1 MSNKPEN
8 PQQRTITMKA
18 LLNKAKSALT
28 RNWGIK
34 LVCFGLAILLWGGQ
48 ISQDPNLTR
57 EKTFTDVS
65 INRVGEDALMRNG
78 LIVVSGLSDLS
89 PIQMRAEVPQKQYAS
104 ATPGSYNLRVD
115 LSRITAPGEQMLP
128 LVTTSSNTYGQV
140 TWLSQSEVKVVV
152 DSYETRRRIPVELD
166 SLASAPAGFYAP
178 PPSRDPATVTISG
191 PGELVRKVVK
201 CQATYDMRM
210 LEARAGTQSFA
221 LSFTLKD
228 AKGDALDQS
237 LISVTSESVTLDSVL
252 VEQQLHPLR
261 TVDINLAGVTK
272 GEPSPG
278 YQVVSISADPSYL
291 SVAGSNE
298 LLKSLKTLDLSGRID
313 IEGVKESLI
322 RAVRVERPQGAL
334 YVSED
339 AVYVNVQIAPVAEP
353 MGRGNP

>member
-1 MSNKPEN
+1 MSNKPESS
-8 PQQRTITMKA
+8 QQRAISPRD
-18 LLNKAKSALT
+18 LLIRFRNILR

-34 LVCFGLAILLWGGQ
+34 LICLGLAILLWGGQ

-57 EKTFTDVS
+57 EKAFSDVT
-65 INRVGEDALMRNG
+65 INRVGEDALMRSG
-78 LIVVSGLSDLS
+78 LIVVSGLSDLA

-104 ATPGSYNLRVD
+104 ANPTNYNLRVD

-128 LVTTSSNTYGQV
+128 LMTSASTAYGQV
-140 TWLSQSEVKVVV
+140 TWLSQTEVRVVV

-191 PGELVRKVVK
+191 PGELVRKVIK

-221 LSFTLKD
+221 LPFLLKN
-228 AKGDALDQS
+228 AQGETLDQS
-237 LISVTSESVTLDSVL
+237 QINVTSESVTLDSVL

-272 GEPSPG
+272 GEPASG
-278 YQVVSISADPSYL
+278 YQVVSVSADPSYL
-291 SVAGSNE
+291 SVAGSAE
-298 LLKSLKTLDLSGRID
+298 LLKSLKVLDLTGRID
-313 IEGVKESLI
+313 IDGAKESLI

-339 AVYVNVQIAPVAEP
+339 AVYVSVQIAPVAEP
-353 MGRGNP
+353 VGEAGP